1 MNGRNGLIVIDTTS
15 NKIID
20 RFTVAP
26 DKKRFFLNIAVDAKN
41 SRAFITDP
49 DLPNVLV
56 VDIGNGNVLSKI
68 DVINSWPLFITR
80 SVRRFILP
88 IATPN

>member
-1 MNGRNGLIVIDTTS
+1 M
-15 NKIID
+15 
-20 RFTVAP
+20 
-26 DKKRFFLNIAVDAKN
+26 DAKN

-68 DVINSWPLFITR
+68 DVINSLAVIYNEKR
-80 SVRRFILP
+80 QEVYY
-88 IATPN
+88 